1 MKSSSSKKFTNLN
14 KIQTANIYYKK
25 VPMAQFIALSK
36 KIKNVDSLEL
46 ANMYNEKCLGLFQE
60 IENYKIEIENYKL
73 LMVGLQ
79 ESIRSKD
86 SETAEKEKYKKELDK
101 VKNIL
106 NSLEENKKNL
116 SISEIVSFYFK
127 GIEIKKEEKK
137 EEKKEIDK
145 EKEKK
150 EIEKKEKEFE
160 KERENYIEKINN
172 LEKEREKEKLL
183 NSKLINEIREEKDN
197 LRKDYD
203 LLKKSNKDSENSL
216 LNEINEKEKKIKELN
231 DEITSLKNIQ
241 KNIEKNHPKTDKEL
255 NIKFNQAV
263 VENLF
268 LMYLLESSA
277 NYGKSIKELNQN
289 FDYYSNLFLKEN
301 LKIKNIFSSILDEFI
316 HRIHKKADFQNL
328 ALNIFN
334 YNCINKSE
342 DNYTRYT
349 ESEFYTSGFVNDDLL
364 IELNKKIYN
373 YRTEIVSQIEELI
386 QKCSNLINN
395 APELIDL
402 KKYDNS
408 CLYSLNKGHLR
419 INLNKLDDLK
429 SPFLLSYIK
438 YNDQE
443 INSVEFFG
451 DVAYDKQNKCNFI
464 NEQAYQLI
472 TTFKEDIKKIYIND
486 VKKILPSFVYAMNLL
501 FENLVNIKEIYIL
514 NSNLDDNVLPNFKIN
529 KEIQYEKLDFSN
541 NKISKLSLFNEF
553 KSKQIILSK
562 NRIQFKEG
570 DNKISFMY
578 LNICENPFSIKEFN
592 LYMKESNTLLLN
604 ISDIKIKDV
613 NEAKLLG
620 ETLGSMKK
628 LKVLYLNNCQMN
640 ESIFK
645 TIMTNIKDLHIL
657 ELYLNNNNF
666 GNSISSL
673 NDIISIN
680 KKLIKI
686 EMKQC
691 QIGDDGLKILANSLE
706 RNVTIKEINLENNL
720 INKDNAK
727 RILQNIQGLKIKI

>member
-79 ESIRSKD
+79 ESIRTKD
-86 SETAEKEKYKKELDK
+86 SETAEKEKYKKELDE
-101 VKNIL
+101 VKNTL

-145 EKEKK
+145 EKERK

-277 NYGKSIKELNQN
+277 NYGKSIKELNQ
-289 FDYYSNLFLKEN
+289 
-301 LKIKNIFSSILDEFI
+301 
-316 HRIHKKADFQNL
+316 
-328 ALNIFN
+328 
-334 YNCINKSE
+334 
-342 DNYTRYT
+342 
-349 ESEFYTSGFVNDDLL
+349 
-364 IELNKKIYN
+364 
-373 YRTEIVSQIEELI
+373 
-386 QKCSNLINN
+386 
-395 APELIDL
+395 
-402 KKYDNS
+402 
-408 CLYSLNKGHLR
+408 
-419 INLNKLDDLK
+419 
-429 SPFLLSYIK
+429 
-438 YNDQE
+438 
-443 INSVEFFG
+443 
-451 DVAYDKQNKCNFI
+451 
-464 NEQAYQLI
+464 
-472 TTFKEDIKKIYIND
+472 
-486 VKKILPSFVYAMNLL
+486 
-501 FENLVNIKEIYIL
+501 
-514 NSNLDDNVLPNFKIN
+514 
-529 KEIQYEKLDFSN
+529 
-541 NKISKLSLFNEF
+541 SKL
-553 KSKQIILSK
+553 
-562 NRIQFKEG
+562 
-570 DNKISFMY
+570 
-578 LNICENPFSIKEFN
+578 
-592 LYMKESNTLLLN
+592 
-604 ISDIKIKDV
+604 
-613 NEAKLLG
+613 
-620 ETLGSMKK
+620 
-628 LKVLYLNNCQMN
+628 
-640 ESIFK
+640 
-645 TIMTNIKDLHIL
+645 
-657 ELYLNNNNF
+657 
-666 GNSISSL
+666 
-673 NDIISIN
+673 
-680 KKLIKI
+680 
-686 EMKQC
+686 
-691 QIGDDGLKILANSLE
+691 
-706 RNVTIKEINLENNL
+706 
-720 INKDNAK
+720 
-727 RILQNIQGLKIKI
+727 